1 MYNFIKFITL
11 FLLFDTYVGNFSF
24 TGIPT
29 GIKPPPS
36 HIAVPSPYG
45 LSKPV
50 GRNVSPVHQSSHSS
64 TVFSPY
70 GNNINQAINATRTSS
85 FAAALRKLAKAV
97 EPGTGNYFFYSLF

>member
-1 MYNFIKFITL
+1 MFADIYVLKFP
-11 FLLFDTYVGNFSF
+11 V
-24 TGIPT
+24 TGIPP

-36 HIAVPSPYG
+36 HIAVPSPYS

-50 GRNVSPVHQSSHSS
+50 GRNVISPVHQSSHSS

-85 FAAALRKLAKAV
+85 FAAALRKLAKTV
-97 EPGTGNYFFYSLF
+97 EPPSGNYLTFFFFFFM